1 MVYHFKWLSGDI
13 INSESL
19 LGRIGV
25 YGVPIFYIIS
35 GMSLSL
41 RYYYEDFTKPYTI
54 FNFYAVR
61 ILRILPL
68 YALITILKFFLSVN
82 IWDKWTLFINITGFF
97 SVISPSS
104 YIPTGGWSIGNEIV
118 YYSIFP
124 FLIMYKRKMFLFL
137 FLFVISLLISSSEL
151 EVTKTIEEQWDIYIN
166 PINNMFFF
174 VFGILYITINN
185 ISIRFSVL
193 INFIF
198 VFIVICL
205 FILIPVHG
213 NRIGL
218 VTGVN
223 RFLFSVLSILI
234 SIIIFILPPIKNY
247 WISVLSQC
255 SYSIYLLHPIV
266 YSTVKKSFLP
276 KSINSQFYISIL
288 LTILVSYLS
297 YNYFEKKIMFF
308 GKKKLIQNSN
318 DER

>member
-19 LGRIGV
+19 LGRLGV
-25 YGVPIFYIIS
+25 YGVPMFYVIS

-41 RYYYEDFTKPYTI
+41 RYYYEDFTKSHTI
-54 FNFYAVR
+54 FNFYTVR

-68 YALITILKFFLSVN
+68 YALITIFKFFLSVN
-82 IWDKWTLFINITGFF
+82 DWDIWMLFINITGLF
-97 SVISPSS
+97 SIISPSS

-118 YYSIFP
+118 YYSLFP
-124 FLIMYKRKMFLFL
+124 FLIAYKRNFFLFL
-137 FLFVISLLISSSEL
+137 LLFIISLLISSLQL
-151 EVTKTIEEQWDIYIN
+151 EVRKTIEEQWNIYIN

-174 VFGILYITINN
+174 VFGILFITINN

-193 INFIF
+193 ISFIF
-198 VFIVICL
+198 IVVSL
-205 FILIPVHG
+205 FVLIPVHG

-223 RFLFSVLSILI
+223 RLLFSVLSILFSTFI
-234 SIIIFILPPIKNY
+234 FLLPSIKIY
-247 WISVLSQC
+247 WVSILSQC

-266 YSTVKKSFLP
+266 YSIVKKSISP
-276 KSINSQFYISIL
+276 NSINSQFYISIL
-288 LTILVSYLS
+288 LTIVVSYLS
-297 YNYFEKKIMFF
+297 YHYFEKKIMIF

-318 DER
+318 DKR